1 MAKRKRLTPA
11 LAAGYEEAEMIF
23 PRYPDGVAHNFTR
36 APVAQVAGDIATRAA
51 LDELATEMAAARE
64 GGRMVLD
71 LPLEAVEAGHLV
83 RDRMRHDPEEMA
95 ALKASLAARGQQTPV
110 EVVALGAG
118 RFGLISGARR
128 LAALAALHAET
139 GEARFGRVL
148 ALARTPDNA
157 QAAYVA
163 MVEENEV
170 RADLSFYERG
180 RMVSEAAQM
189 GLYPD
194 PQAAVRA
201 LFASALPAKRSK
213 ILAFVG
219 IHEALGRHLRFATDI
234 PEKLG
239 LALAAALGADPGLV
253 GRLNDAL
260 RKTPASDAAGE
271 RRALERALHRIRA
284 AEPPPEVAP
293 GIALDIRKGRVVLS
307 GPGVDAGLAAALTA
321 WLKAGI
327 SSS

>member
-11 LAAGYEEAEMIF
+11 LAAGYEEAEMIY

-51 LDELATEMAAARE
+51 LDELATELAAARE

-180 RMVSEAAQM
+180 RMVAEAARL
-189 GLYPD
+189 GLYAD
-194 PQAAVRA
+194 AQAAVRA
-201 LFASALPAKRSK
+201 LFASAAPAKRSK
-213 ILAFVG
+213 ILVFTAL
-219 IHEALGRHLRFATDI
+219 HEALGGHLRFPTAI

-239 LALAAALGADPGLV
+239 LALAAALAADPGLAR
-253 GRLNDAL
+253 RLADLL
-260 RKTPASDAAGE
+260 RKTPPASAASE
-271 RRALERALHRIRA
+271 RQALERALRKGQA
-284 AEPPPEVAP
+284 AETAPAEVAP
-293 GIALDIRKGRVVLS
+293 GITLSTARGRAVLT
-307 GPGVDAGLAAALTA
+307 GPGVTPDLMDALRA
-321 WLKAGI
+321 WLAVR
-327 SSS
+327 